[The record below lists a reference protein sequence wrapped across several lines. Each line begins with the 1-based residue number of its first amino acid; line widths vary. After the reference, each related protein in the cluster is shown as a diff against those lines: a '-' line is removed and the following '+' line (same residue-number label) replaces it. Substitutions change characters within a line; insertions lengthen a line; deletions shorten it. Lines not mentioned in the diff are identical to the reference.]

1 MLSTL
6 AELRGR
12 LLQITGE
19 VSSVVVLYMS
29 CVDTARAVCVCI

>member
-19 VSSVVVLYMS
+19 VSSVVVMYRSFM
-29 CVDTARAVCVCI
+29 DTAWLCVCI